1 MNRLDRH
8 QQAIELAK
16 TPVPYSH
23 SIVNRWSRLRG
34 KTRRL
39 PADNGADT
47 DRSTVTF
54 ESTPGALYSR
64 SHTSLVHESDWNPK
78 VTCFATQ

>member
-23 SIVNRWSRLRG
+23 SMVAG
-34 KTRRL
+34 
-39 PADNGADT
+39 G
-47 DRSTVTF
+47 F
-54 ESTPGALYSR
+54 EL
-64 SHTSLVHESDWNPK
+64 TS
-78 VTCFATQ
+78 